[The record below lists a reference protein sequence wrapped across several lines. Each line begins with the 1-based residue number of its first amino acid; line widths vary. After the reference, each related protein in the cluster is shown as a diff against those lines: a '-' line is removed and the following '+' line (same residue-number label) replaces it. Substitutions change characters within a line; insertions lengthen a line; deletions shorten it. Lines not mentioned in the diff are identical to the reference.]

1 MSESA
6 NSKSVFD
13 EKGEPAIAFWPLPP
27 DSLQVCWAVVPLR
40 KFAARQFHLKPF
52 HHVTLAS
59 SKAMEGQ

>member
-1 MSESA
+1 M
-6 NSKSVFD
+6 
-13 EKGEPAIAFWPLPP
+13 G
-27 DSLQVCWAVVPLR
+27 PLR